1 MGSGSFIALMIDVA
15 SGPLLSLVYPLFF
28 TIQAVENGAAAD
40 HGPLL
45 KYWSIYSGLA
55 LIEYFLEFII
65 DWLPWDLVMAVIN
78 VFLVIPH
85 FNGAELVYQQ
95 VKAKLLE
102 TNPSSLLSDSP
113 PFLNN
118 LLKDQLGIMES
129 LGKFLNSAL
138 QSITSVLGGSSSRE
152 PLSREPLI
160 QSNEFRSMPARPNT
174 HYQNPQSY
182 DAPEDENS
190 GSLRSRSYSMRN
202 PTVNFDSNQDS
213 HLDNGASRSQ
223 SMRYTSFNRESDSTN
238 DNSQSNDGRTSGR
251 LKTVPLRGGDYPDS
265 KFAEPKAPKER
276 EIKFRRWGKSKNRP

>member
-1 MGSGSFIALMIDVA
+1 
-15 SGPLLSLVYPLFF
+15 
-28 TIQAVENGAAAD
+28 
-40 HGPLL
+40 
-45 KYWSIYSGLA
+45 
-55 LIEYFLEFII
+55 
-65 DWLPWDLVMAVIN
+65 MAVIN

-102 TNPSSLLSDSP
+102 TNPSSLLSYSP

-160 QSNEFRSMPARPNT
+160 QSNEFRSMSARPNT

-182 DAPEDENS
+182 DAPEGENS
-190 GSLRSRSYSMRN
+190 GALRSRSYSMRN

-238 DNSQSNDGRTSGR
+238 DNSQSDDGRTSGR

-265 KFAEPKAPKER
+265 KFKEPKASKER